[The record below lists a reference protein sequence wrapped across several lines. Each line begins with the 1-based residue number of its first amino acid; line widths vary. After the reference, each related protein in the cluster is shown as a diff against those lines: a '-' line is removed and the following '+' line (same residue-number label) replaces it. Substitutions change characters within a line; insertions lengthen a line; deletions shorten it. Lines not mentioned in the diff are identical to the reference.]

1 MVTEWTPSDELLED
15 PLWGETIQ
23 DTSNNL
29 QIIKDANQSSGSQDL
44 VGLLTNHNVLSQ
56 IVAQRVD
63 IHNLARAQGT
73 TEGLYHNMAHTDSE
87 VTQDSD
93 KSNVSPQL
101 QMRNS
106 CSNERKQV

>member
-1 MVTEWTPSDELLED
+1 MQNLNVAHFLCNLHFVCGLERWSHFYKCGFLGD
-15 PLWGETIQ
+15 
-23 DTSNNL
+23 
-29 QIIKDANQSSGSQDL
+29 
-44 VGLLTNHNVLSQ
+44 
-56 IVAQRVD
+56 
-63 IHNLARAQGT
+63 HNLARAQGT
-73 TEGLYHNMAHTDSE
+73 TEGLYYNMAHTDSE